1 MDNVEV
7 LQSKEAGSRRLFEED
22 ELKWLD
28 EEEFDARVIADKFVM
43 HQADKSL
50 VPGVPTKQSTRVNT
64 FGVRRDLRREL
75 PAS

>member
-50 VPGVPTKQSTRVNT
+50 VPGTGDMGHIQENPSKHSKW
-64 FGVRRDLRREL
+64 RRGCQM
-75 PAS
+75 